1 MTGDKTAPESPEELN
16 KELKSLLH
24 QPYDNY
30 LNLESE
36 WERRS
41 DADHFKRHLDYLN
54 RKQNPSENHN
64 ATCTL
69 RTPVTLWQRG
79 PMGCAVSSC
88 RYDWLSLSCGSDCM

>member
-54 RKQNPSENHN
+54 RKQNPSEK
-64 ATCTL
+64 
-69 RTPVTLWQRG
+69 
-79 PMGCAVSSC
+79 S
-88 RYDWLSLSCGSDCM
+88 